1 MDSRPPAQAQPAGG
15 RGASLK
21 RHAWRASRF
30 LVVILLTY
38 LGLLAVTF
46 FIGRVM
52 PIDPVLAI
60 VGDRAPEH
68 VVQRV
73 REEMGLNKPLY
84 AQFGI
89 YLKKVVTGDFGT
101 SVLTSNPVMTDIRR
115 TFPATIELATLGILI
130 GACLGVPL
138 GVWAA
143 VRRGG
148 WVDQLV
154 RVMGLIGYS
163 VPIFWLGLMGLVL
176 FYAKLGWV
184 GGPGRI
190 SNE

>member
-1 MDSRPPAQAQPAGG
+1 MDSRAPAQVPPARGRSAG
-15 RGASLK
+15 LK

-68 VVQRV
+68 VVERV

-115 TFPATIELATLGILI
+115 TFPLSLI
-130 GACLGVPL
+130 H
-138 GVWAA
+138 
-143 VRRGG
+143 
-148 WVDQLV
+148 
-154 RVMGLIGYS
+154 I
-163 VPIFWLGLMGLVL
+163 
-176 FYAKLGWV
+176 
-184 GGPGRI
+184 
-190 SNE
+190 

>member
-143 VRRGG
+143 
-148 WVDQLV
+148 
-154 RVMGLIGYS
+154 
-163 VPIFWLGLMGLVL
+163 
-176 FYAKLGWV
+176 
-184 GGPGRI
+184 
-190 SNE
+190 